1 MPNKPNNY
9 RLAYGAVATPSIVRQ
24 RLLLALLSEAERL
37 YPRMREQLVQM
48 AMRYSCDGICD
59 FYHLPQELQRYCV
72 QYCQKF
78 GLIHPENPEPIFARI
93 ADYLEVPAKPPVPY
107 FMLNCI
113 ATTVTR
119 TSCMRAWTGWHLAA
133 GAALIEHETGFEP
146 HKESLAQAKRR
157 TPRRLWPQLR
167 AVIEEAIAGG
177 AQPVR
182 LRWNPRIIELA
193 ARAQIGNESWLDIA
207 KLVSRPET
215 PALILEMQA
224 DALRKQCTELLRI
237 AGLSKP
243 RGRRAK

>member
-9 RLAYGAVATPSIVRQ
+9 RLAYGELSSPSILQQ
-24 RLLLALLSEAERL
+24 RSLLALLSTAERL
-37 YPRMREQLVQM
+37 YPRMREELEHKALQ
-48 AMRYSCDGICD
+48 YSFDTICD

-72 QYCQKF
+72 HYCQQF
-78 GLIHPENPEPIFARI
+78 GLINPENPEPIFARI

-107 FMLNCI
+107 FALDLV
-113 ATTVTR
+113 ATTLTK
-119 TSCMRAWTGWHLAA
+119 TSCLRAWTGWHLGA
-133 GAALIEHETGFEP
+133 GAAQIEHETGFEP
-146 HKESLAQAKRR
+146 HKMTLREAKRR
-157 TPRRLWPQLR
+157 YPRRLWPQLR
-167 AVIEEAIAGG
+167 AAIDEAIAGG

-193 ARAQIGNESWLDIA
+193 ARAQIGNESWLELA
-207 KLVSRPET
+207 ACTMPRGT
-215 PALILEMQA
+215 PRRFIEMQA

>member
-9 RLAYGAVATPSIVRQ
+9 RLAYGELATPSIARQ
-24 RLLLALLSEAERL
+24 RLLLALLSTAERL
-37 YPRMREQLVQM
+37 YPAMRQELEQM
-48 AMRYSCDGICD
+48 AMRNSFDGICD

-78 GLIHPENPEPIFARI
+78 GLVHPENPEPIFARI

-113 ATTVTR
+113 ATTLTK
-119 TSCMRAWTGWHLAA
+119 TSCLRVWTGFHLGA

-157 TPRRLWPQLR
+157 YPRRLWPQLR
-167 AVIEEAIAGG
+167 MVVEEAIAGG

-182 LRWNPRIIELA
+182 TRWNPKIVELCV
-193 ARAQIGNESWLDIA
+193 RAQFGNESWLDIA

-215 PALILEMQA
+215 PALILEKQA
-224 DALRKQCTELLRI
+224 DALRRQCAELLRI

>member
-1 MPNKPNNY
+1 
-9 RLAYGAVATPSIVRQ
+9 
-24 RLLLALLSEAERL
+24 
-37 YPRMREQLVQM
+37 M
-48 AMRYSCDGICD
+48 AMRNSFDGICD

-78 GLIHPENPEPIFARI
+78 GLVHPENPEPLFARI

-113 ATTVTR
+113 ATTLTK
-119 TSCMRAWTGWHLAA
+119 TSCLRVWTGFHLGA

-157 TPRRLWPQLR
+157 YPRRLWPQLR
-167 AVIEEAIAGG
+167 MVVEEAIAGG

-182 LRWNPRIIELA
+182 TRWNPKIVELCV
-193 ARAQIGNESWLDIA
+193 RAQFGNESWLDIA

-215 PALILEMQA
+215 PALILEKQA
-224 DALRKQCTELLRI
+224 DALRRQCAELLRI